1 MAYIYIAL
9 VNTPGLF
16 ATIIRTYLKQ
26 KYIHV
31 VISMD
36 AGLEEAYSIGRRNP
50 YIPIFAGF
58 EREDKNKICGA
69 FPEAEYM
76 ICKIE
81 LSNEQKNKIL
91 ERLHRDYQQRY
102 KYHYA
107 VAGLV
112 TLVCGM
118 PFYQKNH
125 YTCSSYIAKILE
137 ENGIYI
143 SDKHFSL
150 ITPKDFYL
158 YMDKQTVFQGKLK
171 ELISRDCKGTM
182 HELESVYE

>member
-1 MAYIYIAL
+1 MAYIYIAF

-16 ATIIRTYLKQ
+16 ATMIRTYLKQ

-36 AGLEEAYSIGRRNP
+36 AELEEAYSVGRRNP
-50 YIPIFAGF
+50 FIPIFAGF
-58 EREDKNKICGA
+58 AREDRNKVCGA
-69 FPEAEYM
+69 FPTAEYM

-81 LSNEQKNKIL
+81 VSNEQKNKIR
-91 ERLHRDYQQRY
+91 ERLHNDYKQRY

-107 VAGLV
+107 VIGLV
-112 TLVCGM
+112 PLVCGM

-125 YTCSSYIAKILE
+125 YTCSSYIAKLLE
-137 ENGIYI
+137 ENGICI

-158 YMDKQTVFQGKLK
+158 YLDKQPIFEGKLK
-171 ELISRDCKGTM
+171 ELIDK
-182 HELESVYE
+182 E